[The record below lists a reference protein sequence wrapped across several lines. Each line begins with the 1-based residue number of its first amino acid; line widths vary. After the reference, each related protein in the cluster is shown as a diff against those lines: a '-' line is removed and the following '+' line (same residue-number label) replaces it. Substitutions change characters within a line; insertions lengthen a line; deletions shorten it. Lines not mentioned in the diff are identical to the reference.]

1 MLERNWPDFIA
12 GKLPRAEVP
21 VPGLDARI
29 VDDGRCQVALF
40 AFADAGTVP
49 EHTHADKWG
58 IVVDGSMELTVAGST
73 EVIRAGG
80 SYFVPA
86 GTAHGAR
93 VEGGTRIIEIFAE
106 QRFELD

>member
-1 MLERNWPDFIA
+1 MVEREWPGFIA
-12 GKLPRAEVP
+12 EELPRAEVP

-40 AFADAGTVP
+40 TFADAGAVP

-58 IVVDGSMELTVAGST
+58 IVVAGEMELTVDGST
-73 EVIRAGG
+73 EVVRAGG

-86 GTAHGAR
+86 GIAHGAR

>member
-1 MLERNWPDFIA
+1 MLDRDWPDFIA
-12 GKLPRAEVP
+12 RLPRANVP

-58 IVVDGSMELTVAGST
+58 IVVAGTMELTVDGST
-73 EVIRAGG
+73 ATVSAGE

-86 GTAHGAR
+86 GTAHGAT

-106 QRFELD
+106 QRFDLD